1 MKDKTMTKH
10 PTHSAH
16 KLNIQLANIQLLLTD
31 SKNDQKVIVLKIIK
45 QAQETLKQLR
55 EAMKEQETQ
64 KRLDQQMFCDSLTF
78 EFSTNADF
86 SGSYTRNYQNM
97 VTDCE
102 TIKNIVF
109 SERQLQNISDFHLF
123 ARVTIT
129 DTDPET

>member
-1 MKDKTMTKH
+1 MTKH